1 MKYLKFT
8 SYAYLVIAL
17 ICIYDGIT
25 KWHDGATQ
33 DHWLSFGIAV
43 VAIFMFFFR
52 TKYSKRFED
61 RNSNH

>member
-8 SYAYLVIAL
+8 SYAYLIIAL

-25 KWHDGATQ
+25 KWFGGAEEP
-33 DHWLSFGIAV
+33 WLSFGIAV
-43 VAIFMFFFR
+43 VAVFMFFFR

-61 RNSNH
+61 RNSNQ